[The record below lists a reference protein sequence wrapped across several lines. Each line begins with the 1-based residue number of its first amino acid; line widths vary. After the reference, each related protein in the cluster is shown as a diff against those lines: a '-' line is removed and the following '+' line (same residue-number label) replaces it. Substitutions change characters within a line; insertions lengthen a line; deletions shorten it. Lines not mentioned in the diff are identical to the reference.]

1 MKWTGEYDV
10 MLGRRIIL
18 FELWKYMDVVAKET
32 SVWIELQSLN
42 QSKKP
47 CFKVSQK
54 SSQ

>member
-1 MKWTGEYDV
+1 MSCKEE
-10 MLGRRIIL
+10 
-18 FELWKYMDVVAKET
+18 ELYCLNYGSIWMVVAKET